1 MYLSI
6 HFFLMLF
13 VGTFV
18 SICFIISSEHCKNR
32 KFDMM
37 HKYDNLGMIVTL
49 LYILFIM
56 PLEHPLFVLFTGYLL
71 YEACE
76 IIKIDNKQ

>member
-1 MYLSI
+1 
-6 HFFLMLF
+6 MLF
-13 VGTFV
+13 VGAFV
-18 SICFIISSEHCKNR
+18 SICFIVSSEYCKNR

-37 HKYDNLGMIVTL
+37 YKYDNLGMAVTL

-56 PLEHPLFVLFTGYLL
+56 PLEYPLFLLFIGYLL

-76 IIKIDNKQ
+76 IIKIDNREL